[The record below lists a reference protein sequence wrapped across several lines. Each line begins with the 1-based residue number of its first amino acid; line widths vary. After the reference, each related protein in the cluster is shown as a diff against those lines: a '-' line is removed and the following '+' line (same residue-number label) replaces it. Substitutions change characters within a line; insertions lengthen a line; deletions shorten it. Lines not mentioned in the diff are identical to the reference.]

1 MPKQKKINPKKVNK
15 IVKECLNKISVNNLT
30 NNKNIN
36 QEYYFKDEAHYE
48 KLLDEETKE
57 FRKKMTPT
65 VRKSIDVIVY
75 NGRNNDGTFSAA
87 IAYHYLK
94 ENGKNPEL
102 IKTGPGRVKNI
113 INKFKDKVV
122 LIVDIDIK
130 KEVYDQASKVAKK
143 VIYIDEH
150 EGDYNANTIL
160 KGKIFTSCVYTWKI
174 FYPTKKVPLIVKY
187 VGTSDSKKYAEF
199 LPLSSLVVIPITFR
213 YSRSPKWKEHQWQ
226 SGEVLEEVWEL
237 IANDN
242 NKLFLIVGQ
251 YMNEVQEN
259 IKDQIAKNAQIR
271 NFQGYKVGV
280 LNFNDPVLTPR
291 IGRQIITNMEK
302 QGKKIDFA
310 VLWGYEY
317 TNNAYRVQII
327 DNHRQTKI
335 NLGRMAKILGN
346 KGGHSKEGGGHFHKG
361 NFYWK
366 HTNKQ
371 DIWDLFSKNYLTAQ
385 NKQYIEK

>member
-57 FRKKMTPT
+57 FRKKMTPA
-65 VRKSIDVIVY
+65 VRKSINVIVY
-75 NGRNNDGTFSAA
+75 NGRNNDGVFSAA

-102 IKTGPGRVKNI
+102 IKTGPGREQGIVSKLAN
-113 INKFKDKVV
+113 KVV
-122 LIVDIDIK
+122 LIVDLDIK
-130 KEVYDQASKVAKK
+130 KEVYDQMVKTAKK

-187 VGTSDSKKYAEF
+187 VGTSDSKKYGDF
-199 LPLSSLVVIPITFR
+199 LPLSDLVVIPITFR

-242 NKLFLIVGQ
+242 NKLFFIVGQ
-251 YMNEVQEN
+251 YMKEVQEN
-259 IKDQIAKNAQIR
+259 IKEQIAKNAQIR

-280 LNFNDPVLTPR
+280 LNFTDPVLTKR
-291 IGRQIITNMEK
+291 IGRQIITNMK
-302 QGKKIDFA
+302 NQGKQIDFA

-317 TNNAYRVQII
+317 TNNAYRVQMI
-327 DNHRQTKI
+327 DDHRQTKI
-335 NLGRMAKILGN
+335 NMERLARVLGK
-346 KGGHSKEGGGHFHKG
+346 KGGHPKGGGGHFHVG

-371 DIWDLFSKNYLTAQ
+371 DIWDLFTKNYLTQKDRA
-385 NKQYIEK
+385 YIEK